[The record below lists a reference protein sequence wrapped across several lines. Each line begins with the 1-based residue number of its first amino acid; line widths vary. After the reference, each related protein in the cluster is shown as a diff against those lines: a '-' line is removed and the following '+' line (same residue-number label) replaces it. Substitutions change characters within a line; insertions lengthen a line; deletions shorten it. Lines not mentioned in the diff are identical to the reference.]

1 MASSREGRGTVTTSF
16 DAITAVN
23 RFGMGAKAGELAQAK
38 PDPRGWLLQQ
48 INGARALPE
57 VIAALPTSPDVFQ
70 RYTDAQEAR
79 RDAKEDRKAQTSST
93 SAEQAKNVIQ
103 GVRKVLLPVYLQ
115 QVAARYQVASET
127 GDPLHERLVHF
138 WTNHFAVS
146 ADKVVALGLA
156 AGLENE
162 AIRPHLSGHFVEMLL
177 AVERHPAMILYL
189 DNQQS
194 SGPNSQLAQFAQRR
208 RPDAERKIGINEN
221 LAREILELHTL
232 GVNGGY
238 TQTDVTTFAQAL
250 TGWSVGGGRGRMAQG
265 VPGAFVFREA
275 VHEPGAK
282 SILGKRYG
290 QDGYVQAKAVLEDLA
305 KQPATAKFIATKLVR
320 HFVNDEPPADAVQK
334 VAKAFT
340 ASDGHLPTVYRAVI
354 DLQTAWQQPQP
365 KFKTPHEFF
374 VSTMRSCGFSPK
386 QPQQILSAFDV
397 LGQRPYTPGS
407 PAGWPDTASQWDGP
421 DALMKRIE
429 WSTGVGQRLA
439 SRAAPLEIAQ
449 QALGDALSDHTRT
462 AISRAASGAQAL
474 TLLLMSPEFQRR

>member
-1 MASSREGRGTVTTSF
+1 
-16 DAITAVN
+16 
-23 RFGMGAKAGELAQAK
+23 
-38 PDPRGWLLQQ
+38 
-48 INGARALPE
+48 
-57 VIAALPTSPDVFQ
+57 
-70 RYTDAQEAR
+70 
-79 RDAKEDRKAQTSST
+79 
-93 SAEQAKNVIQ
+93 
-103 GVRKVLLPVYLQ
+103 
-115 QVAARYQVASET
+115 
-127 GDPLHERLVHF
+127 
-138 WTNHFAVS
+138 
-146 ADKVVALGLA
+146 
-156 AGLENE
+156 
-162 AIRPHLSGHFVEMLL
+162 
-177 AVERHPAMILYL
+177 
-189 DNQQS
+189 
-194 SGPNSQLAQFAQRR
+194 
-208 RPDAERKIGINEN
+208 
-221 LAREILELHTL
+221 
-232 GVNGGY
+232 
-238 TQTDVTTFAQAL
+238 
-250 TGWSVGGGRGRMAQG
+250 
-265 VPGAFVFREA
+265 

-374 VSTMRSCGFSPK
+374 VSTMRSCGFAPK

-439 SRAAPLEIAQ
+439 SRAVPLELAQ

-462 AISRAASGAQAL
+462 AIARAASGAQAL